1 MKLFRGTQG
10 LTVLAGVAMLL
21 LGLMC
26 VLRPYALTALFPPVA
41 GSCFLALGIVEMLMA
56 WTLKRSE
63 RDPAHFAWQGVLNT
77 VVGAALLLNRRV
89 SLVFAVMLV
98 ALCLAAAGAI
108 RLYRAF
114 RLWAAHSRWLPTL
127 GDAVVKL
134 LFAFLLAFHPA
145 KGISAGLFL
154 LGIALMFAGASVV
167 VSAVFVSKTFQNP
180 DSFFDDGDGNDS

>member
-26 VLRPYALTALFPPVA
+26 VLRPYALTVLFPLVA
-41 GSCFLALGIVEMLMA
+41 GSCFLALGIVELLMA
-56 WTLKRSE
+56 WTLKRSAH
-63 RDPAHFAWQGVLNT
+63 DPAHFAWQGALNT
-77 VVGAALLLNRRV
+77 LVGSALLLNRRV
-89 SLVFAVMLV
+89 SLLFAVMLV
-98 ALCLAAAGAI
+98 ALWLAAAGAI
-108 RLYRAF
+108 RVYRAF

-127 GDAVVKL
+127 GDGVLKL
-134 LFAFLLAFHPA
+134 LFAFVLAFHPA
-145 KGISAGLFL
+145 KGISAGLL
-154 LGIALMFAGASVV
+154 VLGIALMFAGASVI